1 MVRISVRR
9 SAMLV
14 LATGG
19 LALLIEGGALA
30 APTAAGF
37 GTTPGPTS
45 VQTATGE
52 ATVTITAEA
61 RQRAKQRAKQR
72 RLAAAQRAAREAKL
86 QRNPRLM
93 GRLMAK
99 KHGWGKRQF
108 NCLDNVWNRESH
120 WNPRAHNASSGAHGI
135 PQAMPGRKMASAGSD
150 WYVNPRTQIRWG
162 LKYIKHRYYTPC
174 GAWHAQQRRGWY

>member
-1 MVRISVRR
+1 MARISVRR

-30 APTAAGF
+30 APTASGS

-45 VQTATGE
+45 VQTVTGE

-61 RQRAKQRAKQR
+61 RQRAKQR
-72 RLAAAQRAAREAKL
+72 RLAAARRAAREAKL

-99 KHGWGKRQF
+99 KYGWGKRQF
-108 NCLDNVWNRESH
+108 SCLDNVWNRESH
-120 WNPRAHNASSGAHGI
+120 WNPRAHNGSSGAHGI
-135 PQAMPGRKMASAGSD
+135 PQALPGRKMASAGRD